1 MPLVPT
7 ALAQSLENDW
17 LVPDGGTYPSSV
29 TESGEKF
36 AAAVASWFSG
46 ATAGGFPCSTASAR
60 RAQLASAAAGALSAG
75 SAAAAGAQL
84 AAAVATYI
92 VGQVFGAG
100 VASAPTATAAAQAT
114 FTGVFSNLSQPNS
127 IRAQQIASGIHTQA
141 VSTLVVFPP
150 VISPPQPIL

>member
-17 LVPDGGTYPSSV
+17 LVPDGGSYPSSV
-29 TESGEKF
+29 SESGQKF
-36 AAAVASWFSG
+36 AAAFSSWFSG
-46 ATAGGFPCSTASAR
+46 ATAAGFPCSTASAR
-60 RAQLASAAAGALSAG
+60 QSQLATAAAGAFSAG

-84 AAAVATYI
+84 AAAVAMYL

-100 VASAPTATAAAQAT
+100 VASAPTATAAAQST
-114 FTGVFSNLSQPNS
+114 FTGVFSNLDSPNS
-127 IRAQQIASGIHTQA
+127 VRAQQLAAGLHTQV